1 MMMMRTGHRRSLHC
15 QHQQPQH
22 TRPTKLR
29 HSWSRKL
36 ILACL
41 GCSLLLLLP
50 GIALAQQE
58 PLLSHS
64 YTYGQSALFRMNVAG
79 LPEGTAAELFLRVND
94 SYTESEAT
102 SLKDGSAVV
111 ARNLESAPLPPFA
124 SITYWWTYET
134 PEGKVIKTPRQSFQY
149 RDDRFTW
156 RTATTDPVR
165 IHWITGE
172 RADMEQALDVAQ
184 VALGAIYAALQTPK
198 MDTVDIFVY
207 PSQTDLAS
215 AMQLGGHRWA
225 GGVAYPELRVILIA
239 APPNS
244 DGLLAMQQVIPH
256 ELTHMALF
264 NLLGSQGY
272 AFLPTWLNEGL
283 ATYFETRPDP
293 EYAQAIRTAQDK
305 NDLIPLTA
313 LCAPFPEDPVRA
325 QLAYAQSGSFVHYL
339 RQEYGWT
346 AMRELLWAYADG
358 QACSTGT
365 ESVLRHSLIQLERE
379 WRLWVEQSGKELT
392 EGASPINGGVTLF
405 LRDTVPWLML
415 LTALLVPAL
424 LVMATSRRD

>member
-1 MMMMRTGHRRSLHC
+1 
-15 QHQQPQH
+15 
-22 TRPTKLR
+22 
-29 HSWSRKL
+29 
-36 ILACL
+36 
-41 GCSLLLLLP
+41 LLP
-50 GIALAQQE
+50 GIALAQQK

-64 YTYGQSALFRMNVAG
+64 YTYGQSALFRMNVAD
-79 LPEGTAAELFLRVND
+79 LPEGAAAELFLRVND
-94 SYTESEAT
+94 SYTESETT
-102 SLKDGSAVV
+102 SLNEGSAVV
-111 ARNLESAPLPPFA
+111 SRNLETAPLPPFA

-134 PEGKVIKTPRQSFQY
+134 PEGKVTETPRQSFQY
-149 RDDRFTW
+149 GDDRFTW
-156 RTATTDPVR
+156 RKATADPVR

-172 RADMEQALDVAQ
+172 RAGMEQALDVAQ
-184 VALGAIYAALQTPK
+184 VALGAIYAALQTPQI
-198 MDTVDIFVY
+198 DTVDIFVY

-225 GGVAYPELRVILIA
+225 GGVAYPELQVILIA

-244 DGLLAMQQVIPH
+244 DGLLAMQQYIPH

-293 EYAQAIRTAQDK
+293 EYAQAIRTAQDI
-305 NDLIPLTA
+305 NDLIPLTE

-325 QLAYAQSGSFVHYL
+325 QLAYAQSGSLVHYL

-346 AMRELLWAYADG
+346 AIRELLWAYADG
-358 QACSTGT
+358 QACNTGT
-365 ESVLRHSLIQLERE
+365 ETVMEQDLTQLERE
-379 WRLWVEQSGKELT
+379 WRLWIEQDGKDLT
-392 EGASPINGGVTLF
+392 EETSPIKAGVTLF

-424 LVMATSRRD
+424 LVIAAGRRG

>member
-1 MMMMRTGHRRSLHC
+1 MRTGHRRSL

-22 TRPTKLR
+22 ACQTKLR
-29 HSWSRKL
+29 PVWSRAL
-36 ILACL
+36 ILAGL

-50 GIALAQQE
+50 GIALAQQK

-64 YTYGQSALFRMNVAG
+64 YTYGQSALFRMNVAD

-94 SYTESEAT
+94 SYTESETT
-102 SLKDGSAVV
+102 SLNEGSAVV
-111 ARNLESAPLPPFA
+111 SRNLETAPLPPFA

-134 PEGKVIKTPRQSFQY
+134 PEGKITETPRQSFQY
-149 RDDRFTW
+149 SDDRFTW
-156 RTATTDPVR
+156 REATADPVR

-172 RADMEQALDVAQ
+172 RAGMEQALDVAQ
-184 VALGAIYAALQTPK
+184 VALGAIYAALQTPQI
-198 MDTVDIFVY
+198 DTVDIFVY

-225 GGVAYPELRVILIA
+225 GGVAYPELQVILIA

-244 DGLLAMQQVIPH
+244 DGLLAMQQYIPH

-293 EYAQAIRTAQDK
+293 EYAQAIRTAQDI
-305 NDLIPLTA
+305 NDLIPLTE

-325 QLAYAQSGSFVHYL
+325 QLAYAQSGSLVHYL

-346 AMRELLWAYADG
+346 AIRELLWAYADG
-358 QACSTGT
+358 QACNTGT
-365 ESVLRHSLIQLERE
+365 ETVMEQDLTQLERE
-379 WRLWVEQSGKELT
+379 WRLWIEQDGKDLT
-392 EGASPINGGVTLF
+392 EETSPIKAGVTLF

-424 LVMATSRRD
+424 LVIAAGRRG